1 MSTDTTTE
9 QATVVRLLVS
19 VPPAELAAVLSKL
32 IGFSVTPLA
41 DGQPGENE
49 PEPPAEAAEDV
60 ELDDTD
66 AEEESTE
73 SLASRLQAYERRII
87 EAALR
92 RNAYHRKDTA
102 DELGVSR
109 VTLYN
114 RMKAF
119 GMPCDWR

>member
-66 AEEESTE
+66 AEEESTGRQ
-73 SLASRLQAYERRII
+73 SQSERW
-87 EAALR
+87 
-92 RNAYHRKDTA
+92 T
-102 DELGVSR
+102 SS
-109 VTLYN
+109 
-114 RMKAF
+114 KATR
-119 GMPCDWR
+119 GIPV